1 MAMRYQS
8 AKPKPERHIMNNN
21 PLFTDLYQLTML
33 AGYFKHGLLEK
44 QATFDLYFRRAP
56 FGGSY
61 AVFAGLENALEYLEN
76 VRFTTEHLEYLK
88 SLKMFDAAFLEY
100 LRGWKFKAKVTAI
113 AEGRVVFPNE
123 PLLTV
128 TGALGEA
135 QLVETALLNILNFQT
150 LVATKAARCVHAANS
165 SHSTSGYTGGS
176 LIEFGARRAQGPNGA
191 LSAARAAF
199 IGGAVGTSN
208 VEAGQT
214 FGMQV
219 TGTHAHS
226 WVEAFDS
233 ELEAFR
239 AYANTFPDSATL
251 LLDTFDTLESG
262 LPNAITVAKEL
273 EAAGHKLRGVR
284 LDSGDLAY
292 LSRRIRS
299 ALDAANLGY
308 VQIVASND
316 LDEHVIEAVIREG
329 GRIDVYGVGTQLATG
344 GGEGGGALGGVYK
357 LVQLEDAPKM
367 KLTADRVKSNIP
379 GIKRV
384 WRANTPSGEFAMDVV
399 ALETE
404 MLETGNR
411 VTDPT
416 NPLRTAKIPN
426 AMLEDIRRVVMQ
438 DGERLTAPESLET
451 LQARAAQDLARLPE
465 GSARLLNP
473 HVYRVS
479 ITDGL
484 LELRSNL
491 IGKLEATMA

>member
-1 MAMRYQS
+1 
-8 AKPKPERHIMNNN
+8 MNSN

-44 QATFDLYFRRAP
+44 RATFDLYFRRAP

-76 VRFTTEHLEYLK
+76 VRFTDDHLEYLK
-88 SLKMFDAAFLEY
+88 SLKLFDPAFLEY
-100 LRGWKFKAKVTAI
+100 LRFWKFKAKVTAI

-135 QLVETALLNILNFQT
+135 QLVETALLNIINFQT

-165 SHSTSGYTGGS
+165 SHSTSGYTGGT

-208 VEAGQT
+208 VEAGQV

-251 LLDTFDTLESG
+251 LLDTFDTLDSG

-273 EAAGHKLRGVR
+273 EVAGHKLRGVR

-299 ALDAANLGY
+299 ALDAANLEY
-308 VQIVASND
+308 VKIVASND

-384 WRANTPSGEFAMDVV
+384 WRANTPTGEFAMDVV

-404 MLETGNR
+404 MLETGDR

-416 NPLRTAKIPN
+416 NPLRTAKIPA
-426 AMLEDIRRVVMQ
+426 AMLEDIRRIVMQ

-479 ITDGL
+479 ITEGL
-484 LELRSNL
+484 LEMRAKL
-491 IGKLEATMA
+491 IGDLEAEIG

>member
-1 MAMRYQS
+1 MTG
-8 AKPKPERHIMNNN
+8 N

-44 QATFDLYFRRAP
+44 RATFDLYFRRAP
-56 FGGSY
+56 FGGGY
-61 AVFAGLENALEYLEN
+61 AVFAGLENALEYLESLQ
-76 VRFTTEHLEYLK
+76 FTDPHLEYLQ
-88 SLKMFDAAFLEY
+88 SLKMFDPAFLEY
-100 LRGWKFKAKVTAI
+100 LKTWKFNAKVTAI
-113 AEGRVVFPNE
+113 PEGRVVFANE

-150 LVATKAARCVHAANS
+150 LVATKAARCVHAINS
-165 SHSTSGYTGGS
+165 SHNTSGYAGGS

-191 LSAARAAF
+191 LSATRAAF

-208 VEAGQT
+208 VEAGQLLALP
-214 FGMQV
+214 V

-262 LPNAITVAKEL
+262 LPNAIIVANEL
-273 EAAGHKLRGVR
+273 EAAGHQLRGVR

-292 LSRRIRS
+292 LSRRIRKT
-299 ALDAANLGY
+299 LDAANLEY
-308 VQIVASND
+308 VNIVASND
-316 LDEHVIEAVIREG
+316 LSEHVIEAVIREG

-344 GGEGGGALGGVYK
+344 GGDGGGALGGVYK

-367 KLTADRVKSNIP
+367 KLTADRVKSSIP

-384 WRANTPSGEFAMDVV
+384 WRANTPNGEFAMDVIS
-399 ALETE
+399 LEGE
-404 MLETGNR
+404 SLETGHR

-416 NPLRTAKIPN
+416 NPLRTTKIPD
-426 AMLEDIRRVVMQ
+426 AMLEDIRSVVMQ
-438 DGERLTAPESLET
+438 DGVRLSLPVPLET
-451 LQARAAQDLARLPE
+451 LQTRAREDLARLPE
-465 GSARLLNP
+465 GSTRLLNP

-479 ITDGL
+479 ISDGL
-484 LELRSNL
+484 HEMRSRL
-491 IGKLEATMA
+491 IAELEADIG

>member
-1 MAMRYQS
+1 MTS
-8 AKPKPERHIMNNN
+8 N

-44 QATFDLYFRRAP
+44 RATFDLYFRRAP
-56 FGGSY
+56 FNGGY
-61 AVFAGLENALEYLEN
+61 AVFAGLENALEYLEHLH
-76 VRFTTEHLEYLK
+76 FTDTHLEYLQ
-88 SLKMFDAAFLEY
+88 SLKMFEPAFLEY

-113 AEGRVVFPNE
+113 PEGRVVFPNE

-165 SHSTSGYTGGS
+165 SHSTSGYTGGT

-251 LLDTFDTLESG
+251 LLDTYDTLESG
-262 LPNAITVAKEL
+262 LPNAIKVAKEL
-273 EAAGHKLRGVR
+273 EAAGHQLRGVR

-299 ALDAANLGY
+299 ALDAQKLEH
-308 VQIVASND
+308 VKIVASND

-329 GRIDVYGVGTQLATG
+329 GRVDVYGVGTQLATG

-357 LVQLEDAPKM
+357 LVQLEGAPKM

-384 WRANTPSGEFAMDVV
+384 WRANTPSGEFAVDVI
-399 ALETE
+399 ALEDE
-404 MLETGNR
+404 QLETGDR

-416 NPLRTAKIPN
+416 NPLRATKIPE
-426 AMLEDIRRVVMQ
+426 AMLEDIRVVVMQ
-438 DGERLTAPESLET
+438 DGKRLTVPVSLET
-451 LQARAAQDLARLPE
+451 LQTRARDDLARLPE
-465 GSARLLNP
+465 GSIRLLNP

-479 ITDGL
+479 ISEGL
-484 LELRSNL
+484 LEMRSKL
-491 IGKLEATMA
+491 IAELEADIG

>member
-1 MAMRYQS
+1 
-8 AKPKPERHIMNNN
+8 MNNN

-44 QATFDLYFRRAP
+44 RATFDLYFRRAP

-61 AVFAGLENALEYLEN
+61 AIFAGLENALEYLEN
-76 VRFTTEHLEYLK
+76 LRFTDQHLEYLQ
-88 SLKMFDAAFLEY
+88 SLNMFDAAFLEY

-165 SHSTSGYTGGS
+165 SHSTSGYTGGT

-226 WVEAFDS
+226 WVEAFDT

-273 EAAGHKLRGVR
+273 EAAGHKLSGVR

-299 ALDAANLGY
+299 ALDAANLEY
-308 VQIVASND
+308 VQIIASND

-357 LVQLEDAPKM
+357 LVQLEE
-367 KLTADRVKSNIP
+367 SNIP
-379 GIKRV
+379 GIKRL
-384 WRANTPSGEFAMDVV
+384 WRANTPSGEFAMDVI
-399 ALETE
+399 AIETE
-404 MLETGNR
+404 MLETGDR

-438 DGERLTAPESLET
+438 DGVRLTAPESLET
-451 LQARAAQDLARLPE
+451 LQARAAEDLARLPE

-479 ITDGL
+479 ITEDL
-484 LELRSNL
+484 LKLRSNL
-491 IGKLEATMA
+491 IGKLEVAMA

>member
-1 MAMRYQS
+1 MTS
-8 AKPKPERHIMNNN
+8 N

-44 QATFDLYFRRAP
+44 RATFDLYFRRAP

-61 AVFAGLENALEYLEN
+61 AVFAGLENALDYLEN
-76 VRFTTEHLEYLK
+76 VRFTTEHLEYLQG
-88 SLKMFDAAFLEY
+88 LKLFEPAFLEY
-100 LRGWKFKAKVTAI
+100 LRSWKFTAKVTAI
-113 AEGRVVFPNE
+113 SEGRVVFPNE

-308 VQIVASND
+308 VEIVASND

-379 GIKRV
+379 GIKRL
-384 WRANTPSGEFAMDVV
+384 WRANTPNGEFAMDVI

-404 MLETGNR
+404 MLETGER

-438 DGERLTAPESLET
+438 DGERLHAPESLET
-451 LQARAAQDLARLPE
+451 LQKRASEDMARLPE
-465 GSARLLNP
+465 GSTRLLNP

-484 LELRSNL
+484 LELRSGL
-491 IGKLEATMA
+491 ISKLEAGI

>member
-1 MAMRYQS
+1 MTS
-8 AKPKPERHIMNNN
+8 N

-44 QATFDLYFRRAP
+44 RATFDLYFRRAP

-61 AVFAGLENALEYLEN
+61 AVFAGLENALEYLEHL
-76 VRFTTEHLEYLK
+76 RFSDTHLEYLK
-88 SLKMFDAAFLEY
+88 GLKMFDAAFLEY
-100 LRGWKFKAKVTAI
+100 LRDWKFKAKVTTI
-113 AEGRVVFPNE
+113 PEGRVVFPNE

-150 LVATKAARCVHAANS
+150 LVATKAARCVHAINS

-176 LIEFGARRAQGPNGA
+176 LIEFGARRAQGHNGA

-233 ELEAFR
+233 ELEEFR
-239 AYANTFPDSATL
+239 AYASTFPDSATL
-251 LLDTFDTLESG
+251 LLDTYDTLESG
-262 LPNAITVAKEL
+262 LPNAIKVAKEL

-299 ALDAANLGY
+299 ALDAANLQY

-316 LDEHVIEAVIREG
+316 LDEHVIQAVIREG

-344 GGEGGGALGGVYK
+344 GGDGGGALGGVYK

-384 WRANTPSGEFAMDVV
+384 WRANTPSHEFAMDIIS
-399 ALETE
+399 LEGE
-404 MLETGNR
+404 QLEIGDR

-416 NPLRTAKIPN
+416 NPLRATKIPQ
-426 AMLEDIRRVVMQ
+426 AMLEDIRSVVMQ
-438 DGERLTAPESLET
+438 DGVRLTAPVSLET
-451 LQARAAQDLARLPE
+451 LQTRAREDLERLPE
-465 GSARLLNP
+465 GSSRLLNP

-479 ITDGL
+479 ISDGL
-484 LELRSNL
+484 LEMRSKL
-491 IGKLEATMA
+491 INELEAEIG